1 MTKLNNIVQ
10 KLAKNSYKLHSFI
23 IEWQAFILITIVLKI
38 AAMVFSIFAGYF
50 YFNQLF
56 ISILNSVLWAKVFA
70 FITLIIIEV
79 LTAISLSKFFK
90 FALRLS
96 FSALFPLVLS
106 FVFFGLSFYS
116 STNGLALRQSKKVD
130 NTAKTE
136 QHKIK
141 VENIKSV
148 KKIQISDIKEQ
159 INTIKQNPSGWTK
172 GVRSTL
178 TAHQLK
184 QIDYYYAELKKIG
197 EEKQTMLNNQKA
209 SLLSDLNKNSIHIT
223 NESEKYYK
231 IVAFIMVIIF
241 LVNGLLMF
249 FYSRVLNEK
258 EKDLLTV
265 EVIESFSNDIQG
277 KATNLIEN
285 EIQKTF
291 GLYFSAIQNSFDG
304 KAQTVADDLK
314 LSGNTDI
321 TLGFKMAEQPVRIE
335 QEQEKQ
341 TSVHKK
347 NIQFLVKHKALVKTI
362 KQLEIK
368 ESETMTNVDVR
379 LVKNNTNALY
389 KGKTLIRQ
397 VYKIATII
405 GLNNIDNN
413 GDINV

>member
-130 NTAKTE
+130 NTELITE

-159 INTIKQNPSGWTK
+159 INTIKLNPSGWTK

-184 QIDYYYAELKKIG
+184 QIDYYYAELKKTG

-304 KAQTVADDLK
+304 KNDKPDVNNSPFKIGFKPDDKPDDKKGYHVERGQTVTNGTDDKNRQCLYC
-314 LSGNTDI
+314 GNEFE
-321 TLGFKMAEQPVRIE
+321 FKHWAKKYCSDKCRKSDWEQ
-335 QEQEKQ
+335 
-341 TSVHKK
+341 
-347 NIQFLVKHKALVKTI
+347 
-362 KQLEIK
+362 
-368 ESETMTNVDVR
+368 
-379 LVKNNTNALY
+379 KNNRKL
-389 KGKTLIRQ
+389 
-397 VYKIATII
+397 KI
-405 GLNNIDNN
+405 
-413 GDINV
+413 